1 MSFLSRLSPIRAYKD
16 LRFFLAQ
23 REPYEL
29 GFLLLAM
36 LITGGVIAAFAGDS
50 NIEAPYKR
58 NIVYVEQWRAD
69 RTDAQIT
76 AQQKVDQAAREKTLA
91 AQEAERRK
99 TQAEF
104 KRLDDRLKRL
114 GI

>member
-1 MSFLSRLSPIRAYKD
+1 MSFISRLSPIRAYKD

-36 LITGGVIAAFAGDS
+36 LITTGLIFAFARDS
-50 NIEAPYKR
+50 SVERPYQR
-58 NIVYVEQWRAD
+58 NIIYVEQWRAD
-69 RTDAQIT
+69 RTDAQIV
-76 AQQKVDQAAREKTLA
+76 AQQKIDQAAKDKMLA
-91 AQEAERRK
+91 AQEAERKK

-104 KRLDDRLKRL
+104 KRLDDKLKGM